1 MTKKL
6 FTLIV
11 LAIFTLNA
19 STNAYAA
26 GKVKLPQQD
35 VYKIMNTYTHTWVK
49 LQYSMLADITGT
61 EADASDLYVAYKTQ
75 ENGEAVLTNLSGD
88 GGDMIETLDMIKG
101 LIEEVLEYYNKP
113 TWFLNQMFELHLV
126 DTGDG
131 DGSVFL
137 CVDVPAI
144 EGWDEIKEIILDA
157 ANGQTAVTY
166 YITHMVPGNRHYMR
180 VDPDG
185 SFGYGIEQGPTVK
198 WQMNLVA
205 YPQSGFFYTKNVAT
219 DNSLRVV
226 DEGFTT
232 DFTTTAARSNQA
244 GAVFHINIDENGY
257 VTRLRSQGEDLAAA
271 VAELANATSNDTYL
285 RLNHTNTSADKFDHN
300 TFTLKLH
307 VADTQIDGQ
316 LMQQLASNPIVK
328 MMAAAGMT
336 LEADKDY
343 YISVKDGALAMS
355 EIDLTSDNTKWKLD
369 AIDSQENYFAPTL
382 SVVGDEASYRTLYTD
397 FAYEVVNPANVNIY
411 AVESIDEDGVATL
424 VPIRGI
430 IPARTAVV
438 MIASDNS
445 AANCMLQPVASDT
458 EYRSNNMLQGVFFD
472 NKQAVDEYTYQV
484 ATDGTNPIF
493 LPNLSNYVPGNEA
506 WLYYESEEDEP
517 IVIVIDDKRTG
528 IDGIAAGKK
537 DGAIYDLM
545 GRKVLNPTQGIYIQ
559 NGKKFIVK

>member
-1 MTKKL
+1 MRTNFLKI
-6 FTLIV
+6 IV
-11 LAIFTLNA
+11 LAIIAFGA
-19 STNAYAA
+19 STNVAA
-26 GKVKLPQQD
+26 EGKVKLPQQD

-49 LQYSMLADITGT
+49 LQYSMLADITGSET
-61 EADASDLYVAYKTQ
+61 DASELYVAYKTQ

-88 GGDMIETLDMIKG
+88 GGDMIETLGMIKG

-113 TWFLNQMFELHLV
+113 TWFLDEMFELHLV

-131 DGSVFL
+131 DGTVFL

-144 EGWDEIKEIILDA
+144 DGWDEIKEIILDA

-185 SFGYGIEQGPTVK
+185 SFGYGVEQGPTVK
-198 WQMNLVA
+198 WQMNHVA
-205 YPQSGFFYTKNVAT
+205 YPQSGFFYTKSVGTA
-219 DNSLRVV
+219 NSLRVV
-226 DEGFTT
+226 DEDFTT
-232 DFTTTAARSNQA
+232 DLTAARSSQA
-244 GAVFHINIDENGY
+244 GAVFHFNIDENGY

-271 VAELANATSNDTYL
+271 VAELTNATGSDTYM

-300 TFTLKLH
+300 TYTLKFH

-328 MMAAAGMT
+328 LMAAAGMT

-343 YISVKDGALAMS
+343 YLCVKDGALAMS

-369 AIDSQENYFAPTL
+369 AIDSQDNYFAPAF

-397 FAYEVVNPANVNIY
+397 FAYEVVDPVNVNIY
-411 AVESIDEDGVATL
+411 AVESIDDDGVATL
-424 VPIRGI
+424 VPIKGV

-438 MIASDNS
+438 IIASDNS
-445 AANCMLQPVASDT
+445 AANCMLQPVASDS
-458 EYRSNNMLQGVFFD
+458 EYSGDNMLQGVFFD
-472 NKQAVDEYTYQV
+472 NKQAVDEYTYQI

-493 LPNLSNYVPGNEA
+493 LPEMSNFVPGNEA
-506 WLYYESEEDEP
+506 WLYYESEEIEP
-517 IVIVIDDKRTG
+517 IVIVIEDKPTG
-528 IDGIAAGKK
+528 IDGITVDKK

-545 GRKVLNPTQGIYIQ
+545 GRKVINPVQGIYIQ